1 MIEASRAARHV
12 AGQLADLLTAALGRR
27 LVVRAARFVLHRAR
41 LDVPNDLHRNGER
54 LVQRLVLESAPVGT
68 IVVFDVGANVGQWTE
83 ALLTAAGRVGLQD
96 LQIHAF
102 EPSAYTCDRL
112 AKRLGGTSVV
122 LNRLGL
128 SEHAGEAIL
137 HIRHPGA
144 GVNSLH
150 ASTSGHAEVKTEQI
164 PLSTV
169 DHYCTDRGIDRVHML
184 KVDTEG
190 HDLSVIRGARSML
203 TEHRIA
209 VVQFEYNHRWIFARA
224 YLRDAFQ
231 EFEPLGY
238 RLGKVTPR
246 GVEFYDG
253 WDPELETFVEGNY
266 LACLP
271 NLVPALRPITWWKAE

>member
-1 MIEASRAARHV
+1 MIGTQHATRRL
-12 AGQLADLLTAALGRR
+12 AGQLVDLLTTVLGRR
-27 LVVRAARFVLHRAR
+27 VVVRAARFALNRAR
-41 LDVPNDLHRNGER
+41 LDVPNDPGHNGER
-54 LVQRLVLESAPVGT
+54 LIQRLALEGAPTGT
-68 IVVFDVGANVGQWTE
+68 VVAFDVGANVGEWTE
-83 ALLTAAGRVGLQD
+83 ALLESARQVRTPD

-102 EPSAYTCDRL
+102 EPSAYTYNRL
-112 AKRLGGTSVV
+112 TERLNGTSV
-122 LNRLGL
+122 LRNRLGL
-128 SEHAGEAIL
+128 SDHEGEATL

-150 ASTSGHAEVKTEQI
+150 ATSTGVVDEGTERVQLTTI
-164 PLSTV
+164 
-169 DHYCTDRGIDRVHML
+169 DRYCTNHGIVHVHLL

-203 TEHRIA
+203 TLHR
-209 VVQFEYNHRWIFARA
+209 VSVLQFEYNHRWIFARV
-224 YLRDAFQ
+224 YLRDAFLELQ
-231 EFEPLGY
+231 PLGY

-271 NLVPALRPITWWKAE
+271 NMVPALRPITWWKTE